1 MNAFKTARLEAGLS
15 TQDLAKFVGVSA
27 SAVNAWER
35 GKTGPNARRIP
46 KIAKALKK
54 SPTAIISMFSE

>member
-15 TQDLAKFVGVSA
+15 TQAVAEIVGVSA

-35 GKTGPNARRIP
+35 GKTGPTAKRIP
-46 KIAKALKK
+46 KLAKALKK
-54 SPTAIISMFSE
+54 SPSAIINMFNE